1 MKKNVNITTENFEKE
16 ILQADKPVMV
26 DFYADWCGPCQM
38 LSPIMDEIA
47 DERDDIYV
55 AKINTDEQDDLA
67 RAYAVS
73 SIPTVLVF
81 RNGELTKKM
90 VGFMPKEEVLQL
102 LNQ

>member
-1 MKKNVNITTENFEKE
+1 MKKDVKITTENFEKE

-67 RAYAVS
+67 RSYAVS

-81 RNGELTKKM
+81 RNGGLTKKM
-90 VGFMPKEEVLQL
+90 VGFRPKEEVLEL
-102 LNQ
+102 LN